1 MGGKVYEETVAM
13 MIVNAIDIMSHRDFW
28 LALGLYAIYYVT
40 RMYFFEMWRAGA
52 VAENFR
58 GPGLISQLGLA
69 AVLTVL
75 ILAMTPLL
83 LGFAEHF
90 NVDYLR
96 LFTPTRLLIIAAICA
111 LFTVSMMATES
122 FGLFSGLTALFQAC
136 AVLAMAASSL
146 SHDRVYLMPDWT
158 IGLTIAAAGLIV
170 TLMPGLGVMA
180 AVAGGNG
187 HRRKVAIGIGKAISA
202 LLAILPLT
210 LYAGWMRV
218 ANGL

>member
-1 MGGKVYEETVAM
+1 M
-13 MIVNAIDIMSHRDFW
+13 MIVNAIDIMAHRDFW
-28 LALGLYAIYYVT
+28 LALGFYASYYVT
-40 RMYFFEMWRAGA
+40 RMYFFEMCWRAGA
-52 VAENFR
+52 VAANFR

-83 LGFAEHF
+83 LGLAEHF

-96 LFTPTRLLIIAAICA
+96 LFTLAQLLTIAAICA
-111 LFTVSMMATES
+111 LFTVSMMATEG

-136 AVLAMAASSL
+136 AVLALAASTL
-146 SHDRVYLMPDWT
+146 SRDRADLMPDWR

-170 TLMPGLGVMA
+170 TLIPGLGLI
-180 AVAGGNG
+180 AVTAGGDG
-187 HRRKVAIGIGKAISA
+187 QRRRIAVGITKTISA